1 MSVQGNA
8 IVSIKNIVDDLPST
22 INWKQTVYEAITNS
36 IQADATS
43 IKINFIQD
51 ALDIQETKK
60 YIIAIEIEDNGVG
73 FTKDNLDAFR
83 EYKTQH
89 KRKLGC
95 KGIGRFLYLKVF
107 ENVHIDSLDKTI
119 DFEADKD
126 IIYNDSSKI
135 DNTILKLSKPKNKFV
150 VDYKKFKEEIK
161 EHFIAYFQL
170 KQKEGVE
177 VSIGIYENNI
187 EEEKTSSND
196 IPKFLD
202 KTFKIKTHEFIIY
215 YTLDNIEKQEGYY
228 CAGGRVVKKNSELSS
243 DKKLKIFKN
252 LKIAYLIHS
261 KYLDDNVVPDTR
273 DDFTIYPKRKN
284 SDDVL
289 RGLSWEDIQD
299 EIRNQIKI
307 VAKESGMDIDEMA
320 KKSLATAIKLAPFL
334 GYYIKDNEEILDSE
348 TLISNAKRELEK
360 DKDFLRANSENM
372 NEEYYQ
378 KLAKVTH
385 SELAEYMFDR
395 KVVIEKLKRL
405 TDDEALE
412 KEIHN
417 LFKKKYTSDTGED
430 YKNNNLW
437 IFDDRFMT
445 YDKLFS
451 EAQIQEIFPKL
462 CENDDRVD
470 LLSISSNTYN
480 KEDIT
485 DIVIIELKR
494 PKEIIT
500 PAGAEEQLL
509 KYARYVGQAN
519 LKNKVRIWTY
529 AFLKFD
535 SSTDGYLEDKD
546 YNKIPTHSKYP
557 IYYKYHE
564 KRNTIINFMDYHAL
578 SSDAENRHE
587 IFMKILNG
595 DSFRTQE

>member
-1 MSVQGNA
+1 MSTPGNA
-8 IVSIKNIVDDLPST
+8 IVSIKNIVDDLPSK
-22 INWKQTVYEAITNS
+22 INWEQAIYEAITNS
-36 IQADATS
+36 IQANATD

-51 ALDIQETKK
+51 ALDMEDTKK
-60 YIIAIEIEDNGVG
+60 YIIAIDIEDNGDG

-119 DFEADKD
+119 DFEVNKD
-126 IIYNDSSKI
+126 ITYRDSSKI
-135 DNTILKLSKPKNKFV
+135 DSTILKLSKPQNKFV
-150 VDYKKFKEEIK
+150 VDYEKFKEDIK

-177 VSIGIYENNI
+177 ISISIYENNI
-187 EEEKTSSND
+187 EKEKTSSNN
-196 IPKFLD
+196 IPKFSD
-202 KTFKIKTHEFIIY
+202 KTFKIKTHEFTIY
-215 YTLDNIEKQEGYY
+215 YALDNIEQQEGYY
-228 CAGGRVVKKNSELSS
+228 CAGGRVVKKNSELNS

-261 KYLDDNVVPDTR
+261 TYLDDNVLADTR

-284 SDDVL
+284 SDDL
-289 RGLSWEDIQD
+289 LHSLAWEDIQD
-299 EIRNQIKI
+299 EVRNQIKI
-307 VAKESGMDIDEMA
+307 VAEESGMDIDEMA
-320 KKSLATAIKLAPFL
+320 KKNLATAIKLAPFL
-334 GYYIKDNEEILDSE
+334 GYYIKDNEEILDSD
-348 TLISNAKRELEK
+348 TLISNAKKELEK
-360 DKDFLRANSENM
+360 DKDFLRVNGENM
-372 NEEYYQ
+372 DEEYYQ

-395 KVVIEKLKRL
+395 HHIIQKLKNL
-405 TDDEALE
+405 TDDRVIEQ
-412 KEIHN
+412 EIHN
-417 LFKKKYTSDTGED
+417 LFKKKYTSDTGES
-430 YKNNNLW
+430 YNNNNLW
-437 IFDDRFMT
+437 LFDDRFMT

-451 EAQIQEIFPKL
+451 EAQIKEVFPEL

-480 KEDIT
+480 KENIT

-509 KYARYVGQAN
+509 KYARYVGQAK

-535 SSTDGYLEDKD
+535 TNTDGYLDDKD

-578 SSDAENRHE
+578 SSDAENRHK
-587 IFMKILNG
+587 IFMKILSG
-595 DSFRTQE
+595 ETL

>member
-1 MSVQGNA
+1 MSAQGNA

-22 INWKQTVYEAITNS
+22 VNWKQAVYEAITNS
-36 IQADATS
+36 IQANATS

-51 ALDIQETKK
+51 ALDMEETKK
-60 YIIAIEIEDNGVG
+60 YIIAIEIEDNGDG
-73 FTKDNLDAFR
+73 FIEDNLNAFK
-83 EYKTQH
+83 EYKTKH

-95 KGIGRFLYLKVF
+95 KGIGRFLYLKIF

-119 DFEADKD
+119 DFEVDKD
-126 IIYNDSSKI
+126 ITYNDSPKI
-135 DNTILKLSKPKNKFV
+135 DNTILKLSKPRNKFV
-150 VDYKKFKEEIK
+150 VDYETFKKNIK

-170 KQKEGVE
+170 KQKDNIV
-177 VSIGIYENNI
+177 INIDIYENQI
-187 EEEKTSSND
+187 EKEKISSND
-196 IPKFLD
+196 IPTFVDRKF
-202 KTFKIKTHEFIIY
+202 KVKTHEFIIY
-215 YTLDNIEKQEGYY
+215 YTLDGIQQQEGYY
-228 CAGGRVVKKNSELSS
+228 CAGGRVVKKNSELNS

-252 LKIAYLIHS
+252 LEIAYLIHS

-273 DDFTIYPKRKN
+273 DDFTIYPKRKT
-284 SDDVL
+284 SDDL
-289 RGLSWEDIQD
+289 LHSLAWEDIQD

-307 VAKESGMDIDEMA
+307 VAKESGMDIDKMA
-320 KKSLATAIKLAPFL
+320 KDSLATAIRVAPFL
-334 GYYIKDNEEILDSE
+334 GYYIRDNEEILDSE

-360 DKDFLRANSENM
+360 DKDFLRMNSENM
-372 NEEYYQ
+372 NEEYYAR
-378 KLAKVTH
+378 LTKVTH

-395 KVVIEKLKRL
+395 KVIIEKLKRL

-412 KEIHN
+412 KEVHN
-417 LFKKKYTSDTGED
+417 LFKKKYTSDTGEE

-437 IFDDRFMT
+437 VFDDRFMT

-509 KYARYVGQAN
+509 KYARYVGEAN
-519 LKNKVRIWTY
+519 LENKVRIWTY

-535 SSTDGYLEDKD
+535 SNTDGYLDDKD

-587 IFMKILNG
+587 IFMKILSGN
-595 DSFRTQE
+595 SFKTQE

>member
-1 MSVQGNA
+1 MSTPGNA
-8 IVSIKNIVDDLPST
+8 IVSIKNIVDDLPSK
-22 INWKQTVYEAITNS
+22 INWEQAVYEAITNS
-36 IQADATS
+36 IQANATD

-51 ALDIQETKK
+51 ALDMEDTKK
-60 YIIAIEIEDNGVG
+60 YIIAIDIEDNGDG
-73 FTKDNLDAFR
+73 FTKANLDAFR

-119 DFEADKD
+119 DFEVNKD
-126 IIYNDSSKI
+126 ITYRDSSKI
-135 DNTILKLSKPKNKFV
+135 DSTILKLSKPQNKFV
-150 VDYKKFKEEIK
+150 VDYEKFKEDIK

-177 VSIGIYENNI
+177 ISIGIYENNI
-187 EEEKTSSND
+187 EKEKTSSNN
-196 IPKFLD
+196 IPKFSD

-215 YTLDNIEKQEGYY
+215 YALDNIEQQEGYY
-228 CAGGRVVKKNSELSS
+228 CAGGRVVKKNSELNS

-261 KYLDDNVVPDTR
+261 TYLDDNVLADTR

-284 SDDVL
+284 SDDL
-289 RGLSWEDIQD
+289 LHSLAWEDIQD
-299 EIRNQIKI
+299 EVRNQIKI
-307 VAKESGMDIDEMA
+307 VAEESGMDIDEMA
-320 KKSLATAIKLAPFL
+320 KKNLATAIKLAPFL
-334 GYYIKDNEEILDSE
+334 GYYIKDNEEILDSD
-348 TLISNAKRELEK
+348 TLISNAKKELEK
-360 DKDFLRANSENM
+360 DKDFLRVNGENM
-372 NEEYYQ
+372 DEEYYQ

-395 KVVIEKLKRL
+395 HHIIQKLKNL
-405 TDDEALE
+405 TDDGVIEQ
-412 KEIHN
+412 EIHN
-417 LFKKKYTSDTGED
+417 LFKKKYTSDTGES

-437 IFDDRFMT
+437 LFDDRFMT

-451 EAQIQEIFPKL
+451 EAQIQEVFPEL

-509 KYARYVGQAN
+509 KYARYVGQAK

-535 SSTDGYLEDKD
+535 TNTDGYLDDKD

-578 SSDAENRHE
+578 SSDAENRHK
-587 IFMKILNG
+587 IFMKILSG
-595 DSFRTQE
+595 ETL

>member
-1 MSVQGNA
+1 MSLQGNA

-36 IQADATS
+36 IQANATN
-43 IKINFIQD
+43 IKIDFIQD
-51 ALDIQETKK
+51 ALDMKETRK
-60 YIIAIEIEDNGVG
+60 YIIAIKIEDNGDG
-73 FTKDNLDAFR
+73 FTEDNLDAFR
-83 EYKTQH
+83 EYKTKH
-89 KRKLGC
+89 KRQLGC

-119 DFEADKD
+119 DFEIDKD
-126 IIYNDSSKI
+126 ITYRDSEKTDS
-135 DNTILKLSKPKNKFV
+135 TIVKLSKPKHKFV
-150 VDYKKFKEEIK
+150 VDYEKFKEEIK

-170 KQKEGVE
+170 KQEKGVE
-177 VSIGIYENNI
+177 ISISISENNI
-187 EEEKTSSND
+187 EKETTSSSD
-196 IPKFLD
+196 IPKFLN
-202 KTFKIKTHEFIIY
+202 KKFKINTHEFNIY
-215 YTLDNIEKQEGYY
+215 YTLNDIEQQEGYY
-228 CAGGRVVKKNSELSS
+228 CAGGRVVKKNSELNSE
-243 DKKLKIFKN
+243 KKLKIFKN

-261 KYLDDNVVPDTR
+261 TYLDDNVVPDTR

-284 SDDVL
+284 SDDL
-289 RGLSWEDIQD
+289 LHSLAWEDIQD
-299 EIRNQIKI
+299 EVRNQIKI
-307 VAKESGMDIDEMA
+307 IANEKGIDIDAMA
-320 KKSLATAIKLAPFL
+320 KQSLEKAISLVPFL
-334 GYYIKDNEEILDSE
+334 GYYIKDNEEILDYE

-360 DKDFLRANSENM
+360 DKDFLRVNSENM
-372 NEEYYQ
+372 DEEYYQ
-378 KLAKVTH
+378 KLTKVTH

-395 KVVIEKLKRL
+395 KVIIEKLKRL

-417 LFKKKYTSDTGED
+417 LFMPKYTSDIGEN
-430 YKNNNLW
+430 YKNNSLW
-437 IFDDRFMT
+437 LFDDRFMT

-451 EAQIQEIFPKL
+451 EAQIQEIFPQL
-462 CENDDRVD
+462 GDNDDRID

-480 KEDIT
+480 KDDIT
-485 DIVIIELKR
+485 DVVIIELKR

-509 KYARYVGQAN
+509 KYARYIGQAN

-535 SSTDGYLEDKD
+535 INTDGYLDDKD
-546 YNKIPTHSKYP
+546 YNKIPTHSEYP

-578 SSDAENRHE
+578 SSDAENRHKT
-587 IFMKILNG
+587 FMKILG
-595 DSFRTQE
+595 GETL